1 MGTPNA
7 VAPATLTDGP
17 VGRSPEETT
26 RRRQVTR
33 RLAVAGALSV
43 GAVAMYLFVGLQ
55 GPLAYALDLRSRQV
69 GALVLVG
76 AAVGVSSL
84 VFQTIAGSRILTPGV
99 MGFDSL
105 FVLLQTL
112 MIGIAGASAF
122 QLLGVVER
130 FLLTS
135 AALTAFGVGLFR
147 WLFRAHSR
155 NLFVMV
161 LVGIVLG
168 TLFASLSTLISRLL
182 SPDDFLTLQGALY
195 ASFTTVDVTLLGAC
209 AVVTVAAVALLW
221 PLMSRLDIIDL
232 GRDVAVSLGV
242 NYPRTVTRVLLVVT
256 VLVATSTAL
265 VGPMMFLGLLVA
277 NLARQVFPTHRH
289 DLLVIGAALVGI
301 ATTVVGQFIVT
312 HVLALGTPLAV
323 VVGLVGGCYMLVLL
337 MRKAAW

>member
-1 MGTPNA
+1 MNSLNA
-7 VAPATLTDGP
+7 APMIGRVG
-17 VGRSPEETT
+17 VGRTSDEVS
-26 RRRQVTR
+26 RRRSVSR
-33 RLAVAGALSV
+33 RLILAGALSV
-43 GAVAMYLFVGLQ
+43 AAVLMYLLVGLQ

-69 GALVLVG
+69 GALIVVG

-112 MIGIAGASAF
+112 AIGLAGASAF

-135 AALTAFGVGLFR
+135 LALTAFGVGLFR

-168 TLFASLSTLISRLL
+168 TLFAALSSLVSRLL
-182 SPDDFLTLQGALY
+182 SPDDYLTLQGALY
-195 ASFTTVDVTLLGAC
+195 ASFTTVDASLLAAC
-209 AVVTVAAVALLW
+209 AVVAAGGLALLW
-221 PLMSRLDIIDL
+221 PMMRRLDIVDL
-232 GRDVAVSLGV
+232 GRDAAISLGV
-242 NYPRTVTRVLLVVT
+242 NYSATITRVLLVVT

-289 DLLVIGAALVGI
+289 DLLAIGAAFVGI
-301 ATTVVGQFIVT
+301 VTTVVGQFVVT

-323 VVGLVGGCYMLVLL
+323 VVGLVGGCYVLALL
-337 MRKAAW
+337 MRRSAW